1 MSLAE
6 FADNLSTIGQVCS
19 MAVHRFRL
27 NSATMAVHYRHDDQK
42 GVALIIPAGSEVIS
56 HEVVDGRP
64 GFDRSKLVAVE
75 WDGRT
80 VCMFLL
86 DLLERGERVQQAG
99 G

>member
-6 FADNLSTIGQVCS
+6 FSDSLSTIGPVYS
-19 MAVHRFRL
+19 AVVHRFRL

-64 GFDRSKLVAVE
+64 GFDRSKFVAVE